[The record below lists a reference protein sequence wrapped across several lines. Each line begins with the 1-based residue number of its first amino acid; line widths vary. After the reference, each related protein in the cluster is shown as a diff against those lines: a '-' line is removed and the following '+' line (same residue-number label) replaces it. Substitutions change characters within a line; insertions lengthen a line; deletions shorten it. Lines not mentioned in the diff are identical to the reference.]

1 MRFQLDSFLR
11 ILDAAQG
18 QDVVK
23 VESQGMESG
32 RAAVKIE
39 RLSSSDVKHYS
50 MDWNNVNLAFPPIP
64 EYANFQASINI
75 PSEEYRSMID
85 NLTAI
90 GDSIVIF
97 AEGRHASFSVKGDVG
112 DISLQSALHIR
123 DRHDETAPITI
134 IESHPVSMAFPGVYL
149 QNFGNSSIPTTDVTL
164 FVERD
169 NPVAVIFKLEGGFGL
184 VRYFLAPL
192 INQDDALHAYNF

>member
-1 MRFQLDSFLR
+1 M
-11 ILDAAQG
+11 
-18 QDVVK
+18 
-23 VESQGMESG
+23 
-32 RAAVKIE
+32 
-39 RLSSSDVKHYS
+39 
-50 MDWNNVNLAFPPIP
+50 
-64 EYANFQASINI
+64 IN
-75 PSEEYRSMID
+75 

-97 AEGRHASFSVKGDVG
+97 AERIHSSFSVQGEIG

-134 IESHPVSMAFPGVYL
+134 IASHPVSMTFPRVYL
-149 QNFGNSSIPTTDVTL
+149 QHFGNSSLPTTNATL

-169 NPVAVIFKLEGGFGL
+169 NPVAVIFKLEGGIGL